1 MPRCLRTL
9 VPKPRAVAALLA
21 ALAAAA
27 WAGENPAPAAP
38 RDAAEKVQE
47 GNVKNWIEYYQRT
60 RGLPPVAET
69 PPGASA
75 APQGAAPAAAATPP
89 GAPAA
94 GR

>member
-1 MPRCLRTL
+1 MPRYLRT
-9 VPKPRAVAALLA
+9 PAHRRSAAAVLLA

-47 GNVKNWIEYYQRT
+47 GNVKNWIEYYPRT
-60 RGLPPVAET
+60 RGLPPVADT
-69 PPGASA
+69 PPGANP
-75 APQGAAPAAAATPP
+75 APQGVAPAAAATPP